1 VIFAPHVLLY
11 NTGKMNTVKKL
22 FAGNQFTKS
31 RLHDLKGNLIDL
43 EGLLYLP
50 HSLLTTIM
58 RLSGGRRPKLPWLGY
73 RAIRHLDGLLNPDW
87 KMLEFGSGMSTM
99 WFAKRCHRVVSVED
113 NELWYLKVKKMLEE
127 HGVTNVEYK
136 FKSTNEYHILDEYT
150 EGYFDFIL
158 IDGVQRDKC
167 ARSALPKI
175 REGGYI
181 YLDNTDQ
188 RDHPNGNEVRIAEE
202 TLLNAAK
209 EKGGQVKY
217 FVNLIPTYVAVTQG
231 MLVKL

>member
-1 VIFAPHVLLY
+1 
-11 NTGKMNTVKKL
+11 
-22 FAGNQFTKS
+22 
-31 RLHDLKGNLIDL
+31 
-43 EGLLYLP
+43 
-50 HSLLTTIM
+50 M
-58 RLSGGRRPKLPWLGY
+58 RLSGSRRPKLPWLGY

-87 KMLEFGSGMSTM
+87 KILEFGSGMSTM

-136 FKSTNEYHILDEYT
+136 FKNTNEYHILDEYT
-150 EGYFDFIL
+150 DGYFDFIL

-181 YLDNTDQ
+181 PKQHGST
-188 RDHPNGNEVRIAEE
+188 RP
-202 TLLNAAK
+202 
-209 EKGGQVKY
+209 
-217 FVNLIPTYVAVTQG
+217 P
-231 MLVKL
+231 